1 MEKKSALTAV
11 LVLALLLPLS
21 TFVILPVYATSF
33 ADGQNCTGTGTSP
46 SLTCTFT
53 NAIGKYDR
61 VYVGVTDGNCG
72 SAPATPTFSFSGV
85 TLSSVVS
92 MQNIVVFSGQTCP
105 SIRIGPLTT
114 AQYYFDVWIFTGMET
129 SSGVKSFT
137 CSNCDNV
144 IASDITGLPS
154 IVADKTSTGS
164 SSSGTS
170 LSVSSYSPGATGD
183 FIFGAG
189 SSCGTATY
197 TAGTGMQLAG
207 SSEVSSCT
215 FAGVEGLGAVYQLS
229 SSGSETC
236 PITASVGGFWA
247 EACASFPVGGYATTN
262 SETMTYAESVST
274 VAVHATITGTETYS
288 QSAGAGIAGVSLSQ
302 PMTYAE
308 ALNSVG
314 LTITNPLSLLYSES
328 ANAGIAAAVSQAMT
342 YAESVS
348 TVAVHATI
356 TGTETYSQSAG
367 AGIAGVSLSQPM
379 TYAEALNSVG
389 LTITNP
395 LSLLYSESAN
405 AGIAAA
411 VSQALILYSETV
423 GAGIAGVSL
432 SQSETYAESVSSVA
446 LTAGES
452 ILSSF
457 SQSANAAIAGVSLSQ
472 AMSYAQSVS
481 SVGVSAGN
489 SILST
494 FSQSA
499 NSAIAGVTGAL
510 SSTYSEAANSGVGV
524 AVSQAMTYAESVSS
538 VALTAGESILSSF
551 AQSANSAI
559 TAGLSG
565 AESYLQSVSSVGVSA
580 GNSFLSSFVQSAN
593 AGIGA
598 AVSQAMTYAESENGL
613 QTIHLL
619 VVQVVTNVIDPTVVK
634 PVAFLVVVV
643 NLEVKLLQFFL
654 WVLVTVIKDLV

>member
-328 ANAGIAAAVSQAMT
+328 ANAGIS
-342 YAESVS
+342 
-348 TVAVHATI
+348 
-356 TGTETYSQSAG
+356 
-367 AGIAGVSLSQPM
+367 GVSNKL
-379 TYAEALNSVG
+379 
-389 LTITNP
+389 
-395 LSLLYSESAN
+395 
-405 AGIAAA
+405 
-411 VSQALILYSETV
+411 LILYSETV